1 MIEMKG
7 FLFDTH
13 IHTKEASSCSRVPA
27 EEIVKRYKELG
38 YNGLCITDRVSV
50 HQFSR
55 HGGSYEEQTEK
66 YLSGYRAA
74 KKFEDEN
81 FHIILGM
88 EIRFLENDND
98 YLCYGFDEDFLYS
111 MDLAHI
117 PTLEDFMP
125 IAKANGLAV
134 FQAHPFR
141 TGMVVKA
148 PNLVDGVEVYNGHGN
163 HDSRNDIAYHWAE
176 KFGFRK
182 LSGSDFHGILTMEPG
197 GVYFE
202 NEINDSKDVAKALL
216 ENRYSLKIFTK

>member
-1 MIEMKG
+1 MKG

-13 IHTKEASSCSRVPA
+13 IHTSESSACGEVA
-27 EEIVKRYKELG
+27 AADVVARYKKLG
-38 YNGLCITDRVSV
+38 YDGIIITDHMQHCIDR
-50 HQFSR
+50 F
-55 HGGSYEEQTEK
+55 GGTYEENVK
-66 YLSGYRAA
+66 CFLKGYHTA
-74 KKFEDEN
+74 KALADEN
-81 FHIILGM
+81 FKVILGM

-98 YLCYGFDEDFLYS
+98 YLCYGFDEDFLFS

-125 IAKANGLAV
+125 IAKANNLAV

-141 TGMVVKA
+141 TGMEIKA
-148 PNLVDGVEVYNGHGN
+148 PNLVDGIEVYNGHGN
-163 HDSRNDIAYHWAE
+163 HDSRNDIAYRWAE

-182 LSGSDFHGILTMEPG
+182 LSGSDFHGVLTMEPG

-202 NEINDSKDVAKALL
+202 DEINDSKDVAKALL